1 MIEKTTQ
8 SVANLG
14 YHAHIYYDPTK
25 TRAVA
30 ERVCAA
36 IEQKFRVEN
45 DGFRDEP
52 RGPHPI
58 SNVLIVFK
66 PDQFEQIVPYLMLN
80 RAGLDVSGASA
91 DHGRGGRPQ
100 RLCDVARQPG
110 RAEASHAAP
119 RPRRAAAER
128 GKRVGTGASLSVLV
142 QVRAGAARSGLG
154 GMPGHGTATDPSR
167 RGSSAI
173 QKGASIVPCQ
183 RLDRRVILGSDEVWN
198 WAPTCPGWPGHL
210 READMSMPR
219 LVGGRAKPGQDGS
232 NETLPVK

>member
-36 IEQKFRVEN
+36 IEQEFRVEN

-66 PDQFEQIVPYLMLN
+66 PDQFEQVVPYLMLN
-80 RAGLDVSGASA
+80 REGLDVLVHPLTTDAVEDHSGYAIWLGNPVELKL
-91 DHGRGGRPQ
+91 HTLPRGRGGRLP
-100 RLCDVARQPG
+100 
-110 RAEASHAAP
+110 
-119 RPRRAAAER
+119 
-128 GKRVGTGASLSVLV
+128 
-142 QVRAGAARSGLG
+142 SGV
-154 GMPGHGTATDPSR
+154 
-167 RGSSAI
+167 SA
-173 QKGASIVPCQ
+173 
-183 RLDRRVILGSDEVWN
+183 
-198 WAPTCPGWPGHL
+198 
-210 READMSMPR
+210 
-219 LVGGRAKPGQDGS
+219 
-232 NETLPVK
+232 